1 MAVRNLYEILN
12 VSRDAE
18 PVVIEAA
25 YRALM
30 KKYHPD
36 QGMPTAAD
44 APSASDINRAF
55 SILRDPD
62 RRTQYDH
69 YEWARQQQ
77 MHLAQY
83 QPPAPPAPPRVFGW
97 GGWAVALLLAGVIL
111 LMARDREDL
120 ASVEVAAS
128 DLATPAQAAGH
139 AGTDA
144 KRMPSFLRSN
154 APEREVDLLRRAGT
168 SASTV
173 AAVDAEPRA
182 QAPARASRR
191 QKSHPPR
198 RRPAETVARHDRDFL
213 EREGY
218 IY

>member
-1 MAVRNLYEILN
+1 MAAHNLYEILN
-12 VSRDAE
+12 VSREAE

-36 QGMPTAAD
+36 QGAAPTAD
-44 APSASDINRAF
+44 APSAADINRAF

-83 QPPAPPAPPRVFGW
+83 QPPAPPRTPRVFGW
-97 GGWAVALLLAGVIL
+97 GGWVVALLLAAVIL
-111 LMARDREDL
+111 LMARDRGDL
-120 ASVEVAAS
+120 AAVEAPAP
-128 DLATPAQAAGH
+128 DLATAAHAEVHPAES
-139 AGTDA
+139 
-144 KRMPSFLRSN
+144 RLPSFLRSN
-154 APEREVDLLRRAGT
+154 APEREVEILRRAGT
-168 SASTV
+168 AASALAS
-173 AAVDAEPRA
+173 AEAESRA
-182 QAPARASRR
+182 DPPAKASKRQKGRPARHRPR
-191 QKSHPPR
+191 Q
-198 RRPAETVARHDRDFL
+198 AETRHDRDFL